1 MNIAIELLGADARF
15 RASIAQFL
23 KLKSK
28 DRFVLADKGTITLI
42 DADSIEGKK
51 ALQKHLD
58 DHTIILSVMP
68 EQWDHPYFVKKP
80 IKIDELM
87 AVLEKVAAIAPTEA
101 IAVEEAPHETI
112 ADAQATGNPF
122 AKFLD
127 PSYMAKHKAG
137 QNVFA
142 KIAQN
147 GAAAPEAPAEPA
159 SAKLDYQLFSTW
171 QDELTDRKG
180 LTKYT
185 YDNYL
190 EQTAGKDLYDSSCL
204 YGNQEECFVDMADH
218 ASVWL
223 FEKVLK
229 MDKKGPIYYF
239 DYLDGIVFIF
249 ADGIVL
255 SNLAVERL
263 HDFSKATKDE
273 IVLKAVASEAE
284 FLSLLNRYEQYSYG
298 DALGIMCRAVLMGA
312 NGRIING
319 KDIKE
324 PLGLMK
330 HDGQAKMVLT
340 LPHAKEMENIWR
352 YRNVSLRD
360 TAELLTEV
368 NPYHIFSY
376 YTMCDLYGYF
386 DRKVEDHKNR
396 NQLDLNTLLSELQK
410 L

>member
-68 EQWDHPYFVKKP
+68 EQWDHPFFVKKP

-87 AVLEKVAAIAPTEA
+87 AVLEKVAAKAPSM
-101 IAVEEAPHETI
+101 IPPIQEAPN
-112 ADAQATGNPF
+112 DAMVDAKASGNPF

-127 PSYMAKHKAG
+127 PSYIAKHKAG
-137 QNVFA
+137 QNTFA
-142 KIAQN
+142 AIVEKGHQ
-147 GAAAPEAPAEPA
+147 APELLVEAVPKKE
-159 SAKLDYQLFSTW
+159 DYRLFSTW
-171 QDELTDRKG
+171 QDELVERKG

-204 YGNQEECFVDMADH
+204 YGNQEECFVDMKEH

-229 MDKKGPIYYF
+229 MDRKGPIYYF

-298 DALGIMCRAVLMGA
+298 NALGIMCRAVLMGA